1 MRRQI
6 VIGNWKSHGSHEFT
20 GQLLRELL
28 RGWVGLHQAEVV
40 VCPAHVHL
48 AQAYRLLAYANIGLG
63 AQDVSHF
70 PEGAYTGEVSAK
82 MLHDLG
88 CHYVI
93 VGHSERRRYH
103 REKDDLV
110 AKKFEA
116 ALTDGLIPVL
126 CVGESSEQHE
136 RGETMNV
143 VGQQV
148 QAVIDHCGMENF
160 SKGIVAYE
168 PLWAIGTGRN
178 ATPDQAQEII
188 QALRDS
194 LGDTGSKVR
203 LLYGGSVTAI
213 NASDFFAQPAVD
225 GLLVGGASLNG
236 RDFLQICRAAEL
248 G

>member
-1 MRRQI
+1 
-6 VIGNWKSHGSHEFT
+6 
-20 GQLLRELL
+20 
-28 RGWVGLHQAEVV
+28 
-40 VCPAHVHL
+40 
-48 AQAYRLLAYANIGLG
+48 
-63 AQDVSHF
+63 
-70 PEGAYTGEVSAK
+70 
-82 MLHDLG
+82 
-88 CHYVI
+88 
-93 VGHSERRRYH
+93 
-103 REKDDLV
+103 
-110 AKKFEA
+110 
-116 ALTDGLIPVL
+116 
-126 CVGESSEQHE
+126 
-136 RGETMNV
+136 MNV

-148 QAVIDHCGMENF
+148 QAVVDHCGMENF